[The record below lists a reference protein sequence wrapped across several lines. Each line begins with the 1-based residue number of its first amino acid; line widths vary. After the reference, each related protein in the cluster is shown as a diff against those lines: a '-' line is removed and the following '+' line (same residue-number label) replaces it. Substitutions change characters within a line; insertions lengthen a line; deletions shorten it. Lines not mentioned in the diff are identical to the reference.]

1 MREMRRAMERSRATL
16 KEVAREVGV
25 SICTAS
31 VVLNG
36 SSSGSRISDGTRD
49 AVIDAAQRLGYRAN
63 QVARSL
69 HAGRTHM
76 IGVVPAA
83 TDTNILLGPHLQ
95 HVLNGIVNETESH
108 KYDLSLITRC
118 DQSHPT
124 DLLNALLGGKMDGV
138 IVVAPRAQ
146 SRLLP
151 LLREESL
158 PMVVIDGDPEQCDNY
173 FIVDNKQA
181 VRIAIRH
188 LVQLGHRKIAY
199 IAGPQ
204 DLYAARVRKD
214 AFFEVMKEC
223 GLEVNLQWLQVG
235 LFSYQS
241 GADGFNRILRGAS
254 MPTAIFCA
262 NDETAFGALDAA
274 TQAGLKV
281 PEDLSVVGF
290 DDVPLAQHS
299 HPPLTTVRQPVDEI
313 ARVATASLLDNIDTG
328 TPIRSRTFPAELIV
342 RQSTGPCEQSRY
354 C

>member
-1 MREMRRAMERSRATL
+1 MRRAVERSRATL

-36 SSSGSRISDGTRD
+36 SSSGSRISAGTREM
-49 AVIDAAQRLGYRAN
+49 VIDAAQRLGYRAN

-108 KYDLSLITRC
+108 RYDLSLITRC
-118 DQSHPT
+118 DQSHPA

-138 IVVAPRAQ
+138 IVVAPRSN

-173 FIVDNKQA
+173 FIIDNRQA
-181 VRIAIRH
+181 VRAAMRH
-188 LVQLGHRKIAY
+188 LVNFGHKNIGY

-204 DLYAARVRKD
+204 ELYAARVRKD
-214 AFFEVMKEC
+214 AFFEMMEELRLDVH
-223 GLEVNLQWLQVG
+223 LEWLQVG
-235 LFSYQS
+235 LFAFQS
-241 GADGFNRILRGAS
+241 GVDGVNRMLRHGPP
-254 MPTAIFCA
+254 PTAIFCA
-262 NDETAFGALDAA
+262 NDETAFGAMDTLKR
-274 TQAGLKV
+274 AGYRV
-281 PEDLSVVGF
+281 PENVSIVGF

-299 HPPLTTVRQPVDEI
+299 VPPLTTIRQPVDEI
-313 ARVATASLLDNIDTG
+313 ARAATAALLNHIDEG
-328 TPIRSRTFPAELIV
+328 APLRSRTFPAELIV
-342 RQSTGPCEQSRY
+342 RQSTGPADASRLR
-354 C
+354 

>member
-1 MREMRRAMERSRATL
+1 M

-36 SSSGSRISDGTRD
+36 SSSGSRISIGTRD

-95 HVLNGIVNETESH
+95 HVLNGIVNETEAH
-108 KYDLSLITRC
+108 GYDLSLITRC

-138 IVVAPRAQ
+138 IVVAPRSN

-158 PMVVIDGDPEQCDNY
+158 PMVVIDGDPDQCDNY
-173 FIVDNKQA
+173 FVVDNKQA

-188 LVQLGHRKIAY
+188 LVDLGHRKIAY

-204 DLYAARVRKD
+204 ELYAARIRKD
-214 AFFEVMKEC
+214 AFFEVMQELR
-223 GLEVNLQWLQVG
+223 LEVHFEWLQVG
-235 LFSYQS
+235 VFAYQS
-241 GADGFNRILRGAS
+241 GEEGFHRIARNPSL
-254 MPTAIFCA
+254 PTAIFCA
-262 NDETAFGALDAA
+262 NDETAFGAMDAVKR
-274 TQAGLKV
+274 AGLRV
-281 PEDLSVVGF
+281 PEDISIVGF
-290 DDVPLAQHS
+290 DDVPLAQHFN
-299 HPPLTTVRQPVDEI
+299 PPLTTIRQPVDEI
-313 ARVATASLLDNIDTG
+313 ARAATAALLAHIDEG
-328 TPIRSRTFPAELIV
+328 QPLQCRTFPAELIV
-342 RQSTGPCEQSRY
+342 RQSSGPADGSKFR
-354 C
+354 

>member
-1 MREMRRAMERSRATL
+1 MRRTMERSRATL

-95 HVLNGIVNETESH
+95 HVLNGIVNETEAH

-138 IVVAPRAQ
+138 IVVAPRSN

-158 PMVVIDGDPEQCDNY
+158 PMVVIDGDPEQCDN
-173 FIVDNKQA
+173 FFVVDNKQA

-188 LVQLGHRKIAY
+188 LYDLGHRKIAY

-204 DLYAARVRKD
+204 ELYAARIRKD
-214 AFFEVMKEC
+214 AFFEVMREF
-223 GLEVNLQWLQVG
+223 GLEVHFEWLQVG
-235 LFSYQS
+235 VFAYQS
-241 GADGFNRILRGAS
+241 GADGFKRILRNPS
-254 MPTAIFCA
+254 LPTAIFCA
-262 NDETAFGALDAA
+262 NDETAFGAMDAA
-274 TQAGLKV
+274 QNEGLRV
-281 PEDLSVVGF
+281 PEDISIVGF
-290 DDVPLAQHS
+290 DDVPLAQHF
-299 HPPLTTVRQPVDEI
+299 HPPLTTIRQPVDEI
-313 ARVATASLLDNIDTG
+313 ARAATAALLANIDDG
-328 TPIRSRTFPAELIV
+328 TPLASRTFPAELIV
-342 RQSTGPCEQSRY
+342 RQSTGPAEGSRFAD
-354 C
+354 

>member
-1 MREMRRAMERSRATL
+1 MRRTTERSRATL

-36 SSSGSRISDGTRD
+36 SSSGSRISTGTRD

-63 QVARSL
+63 LVARSL

-95 HVLNGIVNETESH
+95 HVLNGIVNETEAH
-108 KYDLSLITRC
+108 HYDLSLITRC

-138 IVVAPRAQ
+138 IVVAPRSN

-173 FIVDNKQA
+173 FVIDNVQA
-181 VRIAIRH
+181 VRIAIKH
-188 LVQLGHRKIAY
+188 LYNLGHRKIGY

-204 DLYAARVRKD
+204 ELYAARIRKD
-214 AFFEVMKEC
+214 AFFAVMKAFQIDVQ
-223 GLEVNLQWLQVG
+223 LEWLQVG
-235 LFSYQS
+235 EFAYHS
-241 GADGFNRILRGAS
+241 GFEGVKRILRNANL
-254 MPTAIFCA
+254 PTAIFCA
-262 NDETAFGALDAA
+262 NDETAFGAMDAI
-274 TQAGLKV
+274 QDAGYRV
-281 PEDLSVVGF
+281 PEDISIIGF
-290 DDVPLAQHS
+290 DDVPLAPHS
-299 HPPLTTVRQPVDEI
+299 HPPLTTVKQPVDEI
-313 ARVATASLLDNIDTG
+313 ARAATLALLEHIDNG
-328 TPIRSRTFPAELIV
+328 TPIQSRTFPAQLIV
-342 RQSTGPCEQSRY
+342 RKSTGPCENSQFR
-354 C
+354 

>member
-1 MREMRRAMERSRATL
+1 MGETRRAVERSRATL

-36 SSSGSRISDGTRD
+36 SSSGSRISNGTRE

-95 HVLNGIVNETESH
+95 HVLNGIVNETEAH
-108 KYDLSLITRC
+108 RYDLSLITRC

-138 IVVAPRAQ
+138 IVVAPRSH

-173 FIVDNKQA
+173 FVIDNKHA
-181 VRIAIRH
+181 VRMAIRH
-188 LVQLGHRKIAY
+188 LFDLGHRNIGY

-204 DLYAARVRKD
+204 DLYAARIRKD
-214 AFFEVMKEC
+214 AFFEVMQEFR
-223 GLEVNLQWLQVG
+223 LEVHFEWLQVG
-235 LFSYQS
+235 AFAYQS
-241 GADGFNRILRGAS
+241 GIEGVKRILRNPNL
-254 MPTAIFCA
+254 PTAIFCA
-262 NDETAFGALDAA
+262 NDETAFGAMDAI
-274 TQAGLKV
+274 QHAGLRV
-281 PEDLSVVGF
+281 PEDISVIGF
-290 DDVPLAQHS
+290 DNVPLALHS
-299 HPPLTTVRQPVDEI
+299 HPPLTTISQPVDEI
-313 ARVATASLLDNIDTG
+313 ARAATAALLANIETG
-328 TPIRSRTFPAELIV
+328 DPIHCRTFFGQLMI
-342 RQSTGPCEQSRY
+342 RDSTGPAATS
-354 C
+354 